1 MKEDRIAGG
10 ATADNLLKKINSLK
24 LVGILYM
31 LKFILPHFSN
41 LSKTFQK
48 GPFWTFFLG
57 GSKGVLRP
65 LLVEVAPLCLP
76 CIMSIILC
84 NSPRKFLNFVKSP
97 GKVLESWL
105 SKSSKKQLKA
115 TEIQHFYGYKRYR
128 KIMKVLWL
136 CAGSKLACSVLEVC
150 NGENL

>member
-48 GPFWTFFLG
+48 GLF
-57 GSKGVLRP
+57 
-65 LLVEVAPLCLP
+65 
-76 CIMSIILC
+76 
-84 NSPRKFLNFVKSP
+84 
-97 GKVLESWL
+97 
-105 SKSSKKQLKA
+105 
-115 TEIQHFYGYKRYR
+115 
-128 KIMKVLWL
+128 
-136 CAGSKLACSVLEVC
+136 
-150 NGENL
+150 